1 MIFTLFAN
9 NSYLCK
15 KELFKME
22 PLSQTLKA
30 GIEKGI
36 IELTDDRSRINYI
49 YLNKS
54 RSFTDPEEKVQ
65 AETYISLIITY
76 NYPIQRIDLFVK
88 VPIGSEIREADIVVY
103 ADDAKLQPYI
113 IVECKKNEISEA
125 EFKKAVDQCFS
136 YAWGMAGTTK
146 YVYVTSGLKN
156 EFYRVN
162 KDKKTH
168 ETITSIPFFGKDIP
182 LYKYAKGGRQ
192 KNEPAG
198 DDPIKQQYFDLESIT
213 EADLTHAFQLAHQAL
228 WAGGQLN
235 PSEAF
240 DELDKLIF
248 CKISDERKL
257 RKPGEPYD
265 FQIIDFITTEDVDKE
280 QKITNNLYK
289 RITAIYEEGRKKDKE
304 VFRDDIRLTPQRVR
318 TIVGY
323 LQDIN
328 LSETDL
334 DCKGRAFETF
344 MGSYFRGDFG
354 QFFTPR
360 NVVKFIVD
368 SLPINHESKVLDSSC
383 GSGGFL
389 LYALDKVRKQALEY
403 YPDPNSGNN
412 QRLWH
417 DFAEKKLFG
426 MEINEQIARS
436 AKMNMILHD
445 DGHTNVISTD
455 GLLKSDVIIKNSGNN
470 GFEYGTFDF
479 IITNPPFGSI
489 VKMQESSYLHQYDFG
504 NKDVSW
510 LDVKNSAVQNRDSQ
524 STEILF
530 IEQDFRFL
538 TDGGFLA
545 IVIPDGILT
554 NSSLQ
559 YVRDKIMSWFRIVAV
574 VSLPQTAFAAN
585 GAGVKSSVLF
595 LRKLPEKER
604 IDYRDKILKLQALIK
619 KENDYLNTVAKW
631 DKEKKET
638 IKSHNGFENKT
649 GLTNKKEIEKTDDF
663 KNWKKSVNDL
673 YAQKLSELQDKM
685 NDILAEREKEELINY
700 KIFMAIADEIG
711 YDATGKKTAN
721 NDLDIIAPKLE
732 AFINSIIE
740 DKDSLFFLND
750 DVDKNKIF
758 LIGRNEFEGRWDPTF
773 SVYKR
778 KTEKYEYPLVL
789 LKNLITKNPQYGTAE
804 SGIERKSEKEP
815 RYIRI
820 TDIDELGNL
829 IDGLGATASNIEEQY
844 FLQEND
850 LLFAR
855 SGATVG
861 KAYLHKTLPYVCF
874 FAGYMIRIVV
884 DQNKILPEYLFIYTQ
899 LKPYKDWVKAIQ
911 RAAAQPNINAEEYKS
926 LPIPLPPMP
935 IQHQIVELYNTALN
949 NRKKKLAAAAA
960 KLASIDS
967 YLLGELGITLPE
979 DNKEYIEDRMFFV
992 DFKDVMGNRIDP
1004 YFHKP
1009 YFHKAFGSLNGKYKL
1024 YSVKSIS
1031 KLITS
1036 GITPLS
1042 KGDAYTT
1049 SEYGIAFI
1057 RSGDIDISGNID
1069 FDNILY
1075 IKKEIH
1081 NTLMRSSQV
1090 IKNDIMIA
1098 IVGATIGRIGI
1109 YNSEREANINQA
1121 IALVRL
1127 KDGFVPNYIK
1137 EVLQSSIGLLNLEK
1151 LKRPVARANVNL
1163 DEVGSIII
1171 PVPPLDKQREIAAK
1185 ITAIRF
1191 VAKQME
1197 LEAEEIL
1204 KQAREE
1210 VEKMILGKS

>member
-1 MIFTLFAN
+1 
-9 NSYLCK
+9 
-15 KELFKME
+15 ME
-22 PLSQTLKA
+22 PLSPTLKA

-54 RSFTDPEEKVQ
+54 KSFTDPEEKVQ
-65 AETYISLIITY
+65 SETYISLIINY
-76 NYPIQRIDLFVK
+76 NYPIQHIDMFVK
-88 VPIGSEIREADIVVY
+88 VQMGSETKEADIVVY
-103 ADDAKLQPYI
+103 ADDAKMQPLI
-113 IVECKKNEISEA
+113 VVECKKNEISEA
-125 EFKKAVDQCFS
+125 EFKKAVEQGFS
-136 YAWGMAGTTK
+136 YAYAMAGTIK
-146 YVYVTSGLKN
+146 YVYVTSGLKS

-162 KDKKTH
+162 KDKKTR
-168 ETITSIPFFGKDIP
+168 ETITTIPFFGKDIP

-192 KNEPAG
+192 KNEAAG
-198 DDPIKQQYFDLESIT
+198 EDPIKQQYFDLEIIT

-248 CKISDERKL
+248 CKIWDERKL
-257 RKPGEPYD
+257 RKSGEPYD
-265 FQIIDFITTEDVDKE
+265 FQIIDIISTEDIDKE
-280 QKITNNLYK
+280 TKITNNLYK
-289 RITAIYEEGRKKDKE
+289 RIIALYEEGRKKDKE

-328 LSETDL
+328 LSKTDL
-334 DCKGRAFETF
+334 DSKGRAFETF

-354 QFFTPR
+354 QYFTPR

-403 YPDPNSGNN
+403 YPDPNSADNF
-412 QRLWH
+412 RHWH

-436 AKMNMILHD
+436 AKMNMIIHD
-445 DGHTNVISTD
+445 DGHTNVISID
-455 GLLKSDVIIKNSGNN
+455 GLLTGEKGTEDENLIVKTSGNQ

-479 IITNPPFGSI
+479 IITNPPFGSM
-489 VKMQESSYLHQYDFG
+489 VKQTECAYLHQYNLG
-504 NKDVSW
+504 LKEKGW
-510 LDVKNSAVQNRDSQ
+510 LDTNKKQDPTNRDSQ

-530 IEQDFRFL
+530 IEQDFKFL
-538 TDGGFLA
+538 ADGGFLA

-559 YVRDKIMSWFRIVAV
+559 YVRDEIMSMFRIVAV

-595 LRKLPEKER
+595 LRKLSAQQR
-604 IDYRDKILKLQALIK
+604 IDYKNKLHNLQNAIR
-619 KENDYLNTVAKW
+619 KEHDYLNKVTKLND
-631 DKEKKET
+631 DKLFKLKK
-638 IKSHNGFENKT
+638 HVGFVNTT
-649 GLTNKKEIEKTDDF
+649 GYVDKKDIEKTDEF
-663 KNWKKSVNDL
+663 KAWKREITEFYNAKV
-673 YAQKLSELQDKM
+673 SEIQDRM
-685 NDILAEREKEELINY
+685 NDILAERKKEELINY

-758 LIGRNEFEGRWDPTF
+758 LIGKNTFDGRWDPTF

-778 KTEKYEYPLVL
+778 KTEKYEHPLVL

-979 DNKEYIEDRMFFV
+979 DNKEDIEDRMFFV

-1127 KDGFVPNYIK
+1127 KDGFVSNYIK

-1171 PVPPLDKQREIAAK
+1171 PVPPIDKQREIAAK